1 MKEIV
6 ATTILGNKIVD
17 RLIYVD
23 PTSGKKRAYEH
34 DIPFYARQK
43 RVVLAGN
50 GNLNPQS
57 VQDYIRSGGY
67 RAVKKVISS
76 ITPDQVIEEI
86 SASGLKGRGGA
97 GFPTGK
103 KWSFT
108 KNAPGDIKYMVC
120 NGDEGYPGAFMD
132 RSIMEG
138 NPHLVLEGM
147 IIGAFAIGA
156 SKGYIYVRAEYPLA
170 VSNLKLAIDNARQ
183 VSLLGESIL
192 GSNYN
197 LDIEIIEG
205 AGAFVCG
212 EETALMASIEG
223 AIGRPRPTP
232 PSPTQSGLWGR
243 PTNIN
248 NVETLANIAYI
259 INQGSAAYR
268 AIGRGAGN
276 GTKIFSLSGAV
287 HNTGLVEVPMG
298 TTLGELVYEIGGGIP
313 GKHRF
318 KAAQIGGPL
327 GGLLPAECLEL
338 PMDFESLSSIGSVM
352 GSGGLVV
359 MDESSCMVDIARSS
373 LSFTQ
378 SESCGKCTPC
388 RIGTKRMLEILTRIT
403 KGKGRDGDIDLLLDL
418 AENIKDTSLCG
429 LGQNAPNPVLSTIK
443 YFREEYEAHI
453 QEKRCPA
460 AACQDMMYAPC
471 EHACP
476 LNVDAPG
483 YIALISQGRF
493 KEALEVERRRNPLA
507 GICGRVCHHPCEDR
521 CRRGDVDQPVSIAA
535 LKRAAADYG
544 DGNKPALPKKIR
556 PTQKESI
563 AIAGSGPAG
572 LNAAYHLVKKGYSA
586 TIFESLP
593 IAGGMLATGIPGY
606 RLPRQIL
613 AEDIAFISALGVEIR
628 LDSPIQ
634 SIEDVK
640 SQGYSAILLAT
651 GAHKGI
657 KLGITGEDIDGV
669 FDGVRFLRNI
679 NLGNRVD
686 TGNKVVI
693 IGGGNVAIDAA
704 RSVIRLGA
712 ESITV
717 IYRRPRHDM
726 PANYEE
732 LCEAESEG
740 VQILDSTSP
749 LQILG
754 NRSRVCKIECLR
766 TSSGKYD
773 SSGRRRP
780 EIIPGSNFYLEADT
794 VITAVGQIPDLSFL
808 SPNTGIAINAN
819 NTIIVN
825 KFTLETNCKGVF
837 AAGDNVTGPS
847 TVVDA
852 MAEGERAA
860 VSIDRHLRGMPP
872 EQARVPDIKVPLDI
886 PWREEDIEQ
895 GARQPM
901 PCLPRGCRSN
911 NFNETNL
918 GFTQET
924 AISEAKR
931 CLRCDLKDN

>member
-1 MKEIV
+1 
-6 ATTILGNKIVD
+6 
-17 RLIYVD
+17 
-23 PTSGKKRAYEH
+23 
-34 DIPFYARQK
+34 
-43 RVVLAGN
+43 
-50 GNLNPQS
+50 
-57 VQDYIRSGGY
+57 
-67 RAVKKVISS
+67 
-76 ITPDQVIEEI
+76 
-86 SASGLKGRGGA
+86 
-97 GFPTGK
+97 
-103 KWSFT
+103 
-108 KNAPGDIKYMVC
+108 
-120 NGDEGYPGAFMD
+120 
-132 RSIMEG
+132 
-138 NPHLVLEGM
+138 
-147 IIGAFAIGA
+147 
-156 SKGYIYVRAEYPLA
+156 
-170 VSNLKLAIDNARQ
+170 
-183 VSLLGESIL
+183 
-192 GSNYN
+192 
-197 LDIEIIEG
+197 
-205 AGAFVCG
+205 
-212 EETALMASIEG
+212 
-223 AIGRPRPTP
+223 
-232 PSPTQSGLWGR
+232 
-243 PTNIN
+243 
-248 NVETLANIAYI
+248 
-259 INQGSAAYR
+259 
-268 AIGRGAGN
+268 
-276 GTKIFSLSGAV
+276 
-287 HNTGLVEVPMG
+287 
-298 TTLGELVYEIGGGIP
+298 
-313 GKHRF
+313 
-318 KAAQIGGPL
+318 
-327 GGLLPAECLEL
+327 
-338 PMDFESLSSIGSVM
+338 
-352 GSGGLVV
+352 
-359 MDESSCMVDIARSS
+359 
-373 LSFTQ
+373 
-378 SESCGKCTPC
+378 
-388 RIGTKRMLEILTRIT
+388 
-403 KGKGRDGDIDLLLDL
+403 
-418 AENIKDTSLCG
+418 
-429 LGQNAPNPVLSTIK
+429 
-443 YFREEYEAHI
+443 
-453 QEKRCPA
+453 
-460 AACQDMMYAPC
+460 
-471 EHACP
+471 
-476 LNVDAPG
+476 
-483 YIALISQGRF
+483 
-493 KEALEVERRRNPLA
+493 
-507 GICGRVCHHPCEDR
+507 
-521 CRRGDVDQPVSIAA
+521 
-535 LKRAAADYG
+535 
-544 DGNKPALPKKIR
+544 
-556 PTQKESI
+556 
-563 AIAGSGPAG
+563 
-572 LNAAYHLVKKGYSA
+572 
-586 TIFESLP
+586 
-593 IAGGMLATGIPGY
+593 MLATGIPGY

-613 AEDIAFISALGVEIR
+613 AEDIAFISALGVEIK

-686 TGNKVVI
+686 TGNKVVV

-886 PWREEDIEQ
+886 PWNEEDVEP

-901 PCLPRGCRSN
+901 PCLPRGCRNN